1 MMMNKQFLPIIRQIN
16 GLLASPSL
24 TYFPLEAAEADQRQ
38 WQRQRGRQ
46 INKAKKESFSALIDG
61 RRKN

>member
-1 MMMNKQFLPIIRQIN
+1 MMNKQFLPIIRHIN
-16 GLLASPSL
+16 GLM
-24 TYFPLEAAEADQRQ
+24 TYFPLEAAEADQR
-38 WQRQRGRQ
+38 QRQRGRQ

>member
-1 MMMNKQFLPIIRQIN
+1 MMNKQFLPIIRHIN
-16 GLLASPSL
+16 GLM

-38 WQRQRGRQ
+38 RQRQRGRQ